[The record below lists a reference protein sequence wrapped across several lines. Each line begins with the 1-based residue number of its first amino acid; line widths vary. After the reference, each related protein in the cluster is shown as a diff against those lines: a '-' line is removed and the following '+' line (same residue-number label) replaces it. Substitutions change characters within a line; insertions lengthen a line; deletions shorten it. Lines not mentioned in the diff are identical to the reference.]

1 MVESPVVYGLNNCDT
16 CRAARKWLDG
26 RGIAYRFHDVA
37 NEGIDAATVEAW
49 LGEHGAET
57 LINRRSRTW
66 REIPEAARD
75 ISDPTAA
82 AALVLANP
90 KLVKRP
96 VIELGGRS
104 LVGFGAEVRNAIEGR
119 KA

>member
-1 MVESPVVYGLNNCDT
+1 MADDVTLYGLNNCDT

-26 RGIAYRFHDVA
+26 RGIAYRFHDFA
-37 NEGIDAATVEAW
+37 NRGIDAETVESW

-66 REIPEAARD
+66 REIPEAERD
-75 ISDPTAA
+75 ISDPAAA

-96 VIELGGRS
+96 VIALRDRS
-104 LVGFGAEVRNAIEGR
+104 LVGFGVEVREAMEGWR
-119 KA
+119 P

>member
-1 MVESPVVYGLNNCDT
+1 MADALVVYGLGNCDS

-26 RGIAYRFHDVA
+26 RGVPYRFHDFA
-37 NEGIDAATVEAW
+37 AEGVDAPTVDAW
-49 LGEHGAET
+49 LREHGAET

-66 REIPEAARD
+66 REIPGERRD
-75 ISDPTAA
+75 ISDPAAA

-96 VIELGGRS
+96 VIDLGGRT
-104 LVGFGAEVRNAIEGR
+104 LVGFGGDARAAIEAAR
-119 KA
+119 A